1 MNTIK
6 TPSRLK
12 IPVFNRFPIRRRL
25 PLFIFILLLIIVIA
39 FGWISYISVRNTLI
53 NARAER
59 VTNLADKLT
68 GMFKQSMG
76 HLAASGK
83 TIADQQSII
92 SYLTDRSDKDS
103 IKAVALFQGEEKKDT
118 SIKLIQL
125 LNRRQEEILKTT
137 SNGFYLRPDINNL
150 NGSPN
155 ETYKYLSVGKI
166 LTFKRSMY
174 FPTLATIKSTGKTI
188 GYILVWK
195 ILHATPESI
204 EQLAQLLGSDGRIY
218 FGNDDGKFWTNL
230 VQPVVQPSIDLT
242 RLHSFAEYE
251 RGNGEPVM
259 GAMRPIPDSKWLL
272 WIELSSTTLLET
284 IHHFLHWA
292 IILGAILIIAG
303 SLGGWVMSRN
313 ITIPLKQLKNA
324 AANIA
329 NGDYTLQVES
339 IGNDELAELAASF
352 NIMALNI
359 RMAQEHLERKVQ
371 ERTLE
376 LQNAIADIKNE
387 KENVKKK
394 DEFIS
399 IASHEL
405 RTPLTTIKSFFQFT
419 GKELPP
425 ESKSIGLINRASR
438 QVKRMENLIND
449 LLDVSRINTGK
460 IEYRMEVIDF
470 SPLLKDVID
479 SIQEISPHHRF
490 IIEQSVSARIQADP
504 NRIEQA
510 FINLLNNA
518 VKFSPNADRVLI
530 RCELVADNLC
540 VTIKDFG
547 IGISRQ
553 HLDKLFDKFAQ
564 AERDPRFQGLGLG
577 LFISSEIIKRHGGCI
592 SVASE
597 PGVGSEFTIQ
607 LPVEHQ

>member
-12 IPVFNRFPIRRRL
+12 IPVFNRFPIRQRL

-39 FGWISYISVRNTLI
+39 FGWISYISVKDTSI
-53 NARAER
+53 NARTER

-68 GMFKQSMG
+68 GIFKQSMDRF
-76 HLAASGK
+76 AASGK
-83 TIADQQSII
+83 TIANQQSVIN
-92 SYLTDRSDKDS
+92 YLTYRNKVDS
-103 IKAVALFQGEEKKDT
+103 LKVIASFQDEEKKDT
-118 SIKLIQL
+118 AVKLIQL
-125 LNRRQEEILKTT
+125 LNSQQEEILKVT
-137 SNGFYLRPDINNL
+137 SNGIYLRPDINTLNSTL
-150 NGSPN
+150 NG
-155 ETYKYLSVGKI
+155 TRKYASVGRI
-166 LTFKRSMY
+166 VTFKRLMY
-174 FPTLATIKSTGKTI
+174 FPTLAPVKSNDKTV
-188 GYILVWK
+188 GYAVIWK
-195 ILHATPESI
+195 MLHATPESV

-230 VQPVVQPSIDLT
+230 VKPVIQPSIGLA
-242 RLHSFAEYE
+242 RLRSFAEYE

-259 GAMRPIPDSKWLL
+259 GAMRPIPNSKWLL
-272 WIELSSTTLLET
+272 WVELSSVTLYGT
-284 IHHFLHWA
+284 IHHYLHWMML
-292 IILGAILIIAG
+292 LGTILIIAG
-303 SLGGWVMSRN
+303 SLGGWIMSRN

-339 IGNDELAELAASF
+339 TGKDELAELAASF
-352 NIMALNI
+352 NIMAMNV
-359 RMAQEHLERKVQ
+359 RKAQENLERKVQ

-376 LQNAIADIKNE
+376 LQNAVEDIKNE

-425 ESKSIGLINRASR
+425 ESKSMGLINRASR
-438 QVKRMENLIND
+438 QVKRMENLIDD

-460 IEYRMEVIDF
+460 MEYRMEVIDF
-470 SPLLKDVID
+470 LPFLKDIID
-479 SIQEISPHHRF
+479 SVQEISPSHRI
-490 IIEQSVSARIQADP
+490 IIEQSVSARIKADP

-518 VKFSPNADRVLI
+518 IKFSPDADQVLI
-530 RCELVADNLC
+530 RCELVAGGIC
-540 VTIKDFG
+540 VTIKDYG
-547 IGISRQ
+547 IGISGQ
-553 HLDKLFDKFAQ
+553 HLDTLFDKFAQ

-577 LFISSEIIKRHGGCI
+577 LFISSEIIKRHGGSI
-592 SVASE
+592 SVLSQ
-597 PGVGSEFTIQ
+597 PGLGSEFTIQ
-607 LPVEHQ
+607 LPVERP